1 MGGLVIETIRP
12 GVQFVPD
19 AAAAFRRADAQVRAE
34 FGRGIDV
41 NSTYRSWAD
50 QMVMFVNWGRYVAG
64 KGPYPGH
71 SKAVHPS
78 ESYHVAGVALDS
90 DDWRIPRIVA
100 ILAENGF
107 IRNRLHVP
115 NENHHFEWLRNRD
128 QNFGKPIGGSAAS
141 TSSVP
146 EEDDD
151 MLTIKWGD
159 HIFTVDKSYLKH
171 ETNGKQAAVMG
182 WLFNRNDRMAK
193 GSTLVGVDNDA
204 VNALQKTLSIPWYA
218 FELVMSGRGY
228 NIDGTRGDGKGE
240 NGRVWSL
247 QHEIN
252 AKLDGIRLDT
262 TGLAKSLDELSEK
275 FGI

>member
-1 MGGLVIETIRP
+1 MGGLVIETVRP

-50 QMVMFVNWGRYVAG
+50 QMVMFINWGRYVAG
-64 KGPYPGH
+64 TGPYPGH

-78 ESYHVAGVALDS
+78 ESFHVAGIALDS

-128 QNFGKPIGGSAAS
+128 QKYGRPIPGSAAPAP
-141 TSSVP
+141 TVP
-146 EEDDD
+146 KEDDD
-151 MLTIKWGD
+151 MQSIS
-159 HIFTVDKSYLKH
+159 I
-171 ETNGKQAAVMG
+171 NGNLYGVATQFITHYGTLLQAKVTREVTSATDELHDLNKAYG
-182 WLFNRNDRMAK
+182 NRAGEAWAELLDGLGIPRNVIDAK
-193 GSTLVGVDNDA
+193 GRVLNPQSTA
-204 VNALQKTLSIPWYA
+204 VKAEDRFEGNGTWSREREILAALATK
-218 FELVMSGRGY
+218 
-228 NIDGTRGDGKGE
+228 
-240 NGRVWSL
+240 
-247 QHEIN
+247 
-252 AKLDGIRLDT
+252 
-262 TGLAKSLDELSEK
+262 
-275 FGI
+275 